1 MPERNR
7 MFLSAVLWIR
17 WWKTH
22 VLVRKDKMIG
32 YSFCCTDIWDYS
44 AAARVKYGMIMFRV

>member
-1 MPERNR
+1 MPERNIL
-7 MFLSAVLWIR
+7 FLSAVLWIQ